1 MAKKAPSAAM
11 TRNFKISYP
20 KALAAIIARFA
31 ATGIGDI
38 NVTPSRAGIS

>member
-1 MAKKAPSAAM
+1 MAKKAPSAAI

-20 KALAAIIARFA
+20 KVLAAIIAGFA

-38 NVTPSRAGIS
+38 NVTPARARIG